1 VQVLDRAQVVADV
14 PVRVFSFQG
23 FALVPS
29 PVGFEVGFAVV
40 AGLGFAV
47 AIPLLP

>member
-1 VQVLDRAQVVADV
+1 VQVLDRAQVIAELGRTDDA
-14 PVRVFSFQG
+14 FQG

-29 PVGFEVGFAVV
+29 PVGFEVCFAVV